1 MMGRSLR
8 GITSDEWHEADQ
20 WWDQRADRTEQA
32 PVEDVEG
39 VVVSKCERC
48 GHLHREGGECVQ
60 EVA

>member
-1 MMGRSLR
+1 MGRSLR

-20 WWDQRADRTEQA
+20 WWDQRADRAEQA
-32 PVEDVEG
+32 PVEG
-39 VVVSKCERC
+39 VSVSKCERC